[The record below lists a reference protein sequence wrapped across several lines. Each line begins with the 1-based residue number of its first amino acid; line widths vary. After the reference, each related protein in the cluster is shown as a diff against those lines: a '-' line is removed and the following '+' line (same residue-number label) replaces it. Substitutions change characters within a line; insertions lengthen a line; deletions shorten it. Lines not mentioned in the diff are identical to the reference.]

1 MPTGSGLVFME
12 KIYIYIEQYFRGG
25 HGGIF
30 QILSLN
36 SWN

>member
-12 KIYIYIEQYFRGG
+12 KICFRGG

-36 SWN
+36 SWNSP